1 MCGRNRTM
9 NRMAFACF
17 AGVAA
22 FACGLVALN
31 WYKSRRPEYRK
42 RVRKLVA
49 HIYNIYT
56 SAVPVLSFFIVRTI
70 MWLISRRLSTP
81 IVYQKVLHM
90 KC

>member
-1 MCGRNRTM
+1 M
-9 NRMAFACF
+9 NRMALACF

-49 HIYNIYT
+49 EDIKE
-56 SAVPVLSFFIVRTI
+56 AVAEQLA
-70 MWLISRRLSTP
+70 
-81 IVYQKVLHM
+81 
-90 KC
+90 